1 MRTTDSWVMKMIDIL
16 YEKYQVDSSF
26 YCEMS
31 NLEKIRGMK
40 GILAELDQKKKFP
53 YTDSDL
59 EVIKDIFSLCC

>member
-40 GILAELDQKKKFP
+40 GILAELDQKKKVP

>member
-1 MRTTDSWVMKMIDIL
+1 MRTTDAWVMKMIDIL

-31 NLEKIRGMK
+31 NQEKIRGMK
-40 GILAELDQKKKFP
+40 GILAELDKKKKFP

>member
-1 MRTTDSWVMKMIDIL
+1 MKMIDIL

-40 GILAELDQKKKFP
+40 GILAELDKKKKFP

>member
-31 NLEKIRGMK
+31 NQEKIRGMK

>member
-40 GILAELDQKKKFP
+40 GILAELDKKKKFP

>member
-1 MRTTDSWVMKMIDIL
+1 MRTTDAWVMKMIDIL

>member
-40 GILAELDQKKKFP
+40 GILAELDKKKKLP